1 MDYNYRENYLPFISK
16 EEKHEM
22 VLKQRIFAFWNLGAA
37 IPWLKIF

>member
-1 MDYNYRENYLPFISK
+1 MDYNYSEYYLPFISK

-22 VLKQRIFAFWNLGAA
+22 VLKQRIFAFWNFRAA